1 MDINAFEINFSDVE
15 IQNVKT
21 KVASFPWHEMP
32 KDGGWSFGTNI
43 DYMKNCL
50 LYTSPSPRD
59 AS

>member
-32 KDGGWSFGTNI
+32 KDGGLSLI
-43 DYMKNCL
+43 HI
-50 LYTSPSPRD
+50 
-59 AS
+59 